1 MNSKLLR
8 RPKISAFVIIALDML
23 MLLICMIMS
32 ALESSV
38 GVIYESDSNLNITV
52 QSPFWYFGIVAAAI
66 VVVQAGFTAVMI
78 IANFNS
84 GQRGQ
89 LWPVNLAAASLMA
102 ISAIAAMLCVELI
115 IHDFDEVYSYAYTDN
130 SKKIVLMERRRAVIG
145 ECTLVIFK
153 VDGETPYRAASIPL
167 REIGGTSE
175 RYGLEWVEEDEL
187 CISFEDGI
195 NLRYVNIIV
204 E

>member
-8 RPKISAFVIIALDML
+8 RPKLAAFVIIALDML
-23 MLLICMIMS
+23 LLLICVILSM
-32 ALESSV
+32 LESAI
-38 GVIYESDSNLNITV
+38 GVIYETDANLNITV
-52 QSPFWYFGIVAAAI
+52 QSPFWYFGIVAAVI
-66 VVVQAGFTAVMI
+66 VVIQAGFTAVMI

-89 LWPVNLAAASLMA
+89 LWPVNLAAAVLMS
-102 ISAIAAMLCVELI
+102 ISALFAMLSVELL

-153 VDGETPYRAASIPL
+153 VDGETPYRAATIPL
-167 REIGGTSE
+167 REVGGTSD
-175 RYGLEWVEEDEL
+175 RFGLEWVEDDEL
-187 CISFEDGI
+187 CISFEDGY
-195 NLRYVNIIV
+195 NFRYVNILV